1 MCLVNIKSIFHRYQS
16 FEFQFHT
23 PLNFCS
29 EFVPYKICFGC
40 SLLLSFFNF
49 HNKLNSRN
57 LIFDGAKG
65 TKRNVQKKI
74 QEVAMTSFQSG
85 YVSSPQFSHD
95 GSHMHAGMVSAA
107 ANTSAGIPQ
116 PITAHEAIEVAGRNI
131 EKMIHGDSQFASL
144 ADKLRIGNVLQIM
157 SQFDWK

>member
-1 MCLVNIKSIFHRYQS
+1 M
-16 FEFQFHT
+16 
-23 PLNFCS
+23 
-29 EFVPYKICFGC
+29 
-40 SLLLSFFNF
+40 
-49 HNKLNSRN
+49 
-57 LIFDGAKG
+57 
-65 TKRNVQKKI
+65 QKKI

-95 GSHMHAGMVSAA
+95 GSHMHAGMVQSSA

-144 ADKLRIGNVLQIM
+144 ADKLRIGMYYILCLNLIGNR
-157 SQFDWK
+157 

>member
-1 MCLVNIKSIFHRYQS
+1 MAQCSQKIRAFSRRGHRQ
-16 FEFQFHT
+16 
-23 PLNFCS
+23 LR
-29 EFVPYKICFGC
+29 
-40 SLLLSFFNF
+40 
-49 HNKLNSRN
+49 KL
-57 LIFDGAKG
+57 
-65 TKRNVQKKI
+65 

-157 SQFDWK
+157 YQFDWK